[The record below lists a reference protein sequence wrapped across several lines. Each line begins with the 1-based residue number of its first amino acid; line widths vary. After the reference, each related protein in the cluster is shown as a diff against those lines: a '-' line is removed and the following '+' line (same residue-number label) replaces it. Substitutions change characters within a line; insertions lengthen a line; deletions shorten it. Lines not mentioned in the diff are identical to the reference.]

1 MLTTE
6 TIRLQSSQANEAIS
20 VLSEA
25 FNQDPILQY
34 LFSQQESER
43 LKSLRWQSKIILEY
57 CQPEQEIYTTAGT
70 VKGVAIWLPP
80 EQPSLNTLRLLQL
93 GFIAFP
99 LHVQLKRLMEYL
111 SIFSKIE
118 KYRQDMTRSHW
129 YLMMLGVAPAYQ
141 NQGIGGS
148 LLQPILQRADKD
160 GIPCYLETSTEGGV
174 RFYQRQGFEVL
185 RSDRVAGGSLS
196 FWTMKREPQA
206 KGN

>member
-6 TIRLQSSQANEAIS
+6 TTRLQASQADEAIA

-34 LFSQQESER
+34 FFSPQDSER
-43 LKSLRWQSKIILEY
+43 LKSLRWQSKIILDY
-57 CQPEQEIYTTAGT
+57 CQSEQEIYTTAGT

-80 EQPSLNTLRLLQL
+80 EQSSLNTLRLLQL

-99 LHVQLKRLMEYL
+99 LHVQFKRLIEYL

-118 KYRQDMTRSHW
+118 KYRQDMTQPHW

-148 LLQPILQRADKD
+148 LLQPILQRADQE
-160 GIPCYLETSTEGGV
+160 GVPCYLETSTEGGV
-174 RFYQRQGFEVL
+174 RFYQRQGFEIL
-185 RSDRVAGGSLS
+185 RSDRVAKGTFP
-196 FWTMKREPQA
+196 FWTMKREPQT
-206 KGN
+206 KG